1 MVERFDDQD
10 RNDGGLPPENQHA
23 FTLHAMDRVGISVGE
38 LWLHYLSTGGNIDE
52 YEVDAYLHGLMPLPA
67 FERDMISQSVNEM
80 IDDITHGP
88 RAPYST
94 ARSNTVPGTDR
105 SSLDTAPSKQK
116 SGQNQVLS
124 VVYSSSATQP
134 FSDAELADLLTASR
148 RKNHSS
154 HLTGLLLYRG
164 GRFLQVLEGPEAVV
178 RDRMAVISVDP
189 RHDNLRVLIDEPREQ
204 RQFPVWTMR
213 YGTIGPA
220 MSKYVSGFERPF
232 SDAKDDADPD
242 RTVHVLR
249 NLVRW
254 FQDPAIPLR

>member
-1 MVERFDDQD
+1 MVERFDEQD

-23 FTLHAMDRVGISVGE
+23 FTFHAMDRVGISVGE
-38 LWLHYLSTGGNIDE
+38 LWLHYLSTGGDIDE

-67 FERDMISQSVNEM
+67 LERDMISQAVNEM
-80 IDDITHGP
+80 IDDIAHGP

-94 ARSNTVPGTDR
+94 ARSNASDTDR
-105 SSLDTAPSKQK
+105 SSLETVPPGQK
-116 SGQNQVLS
+116 PVLS
-124 VVYSSSATQP
+124 VVYSSSATKP

-164 GRFLQVLEGPEAVV
+164 GRFLQVLEGPESVV

-189 RHDNLRVLIDEPREQ
+189 RHDNLRVLIDEPREH

>member
-10 RNDGGLPPENQHA
+10 RNDGGIPPESQHA
-23 FTLHAMDRVGISVGE
+23 FTFDAMGRVGISVGE
-38 LWLHYLSTGGNIDE
+38 LWLHYLSSGGDIDE

-67 FERDMISQSVNEM
+67 LERDMISQSVNEM
-80 IDDITHGP
+80 IDDIAQGP

-94 ARSNTVPGTDR
+94 AMSSSSPGV
-105 SSLDTAPSKQK
+105 AAPGAVPSKQIP
-116 SGQNQVLS
+116 GQNTVRS
-124 VVYSSSATQP
+124 VVYSSSATHS
-134 FSDAELADLLTASR
+134 FSDTELADLLTASR

-232 SDAKDDADPD
+232 SDAKDDADTD
-242 RTVHVLR
+242 GTVRAVRSLI
-249 NLVRW
+249 RW
-254 FQDPAIPLR
+254 FQDPVIPLR